1 MEFQL
6 GELFCGPGGMALA
19 AARTIPIIGRNGE
32 QFSIVHRWG
41 VDRDKDAIATF
52 EKNLGEH
59 GAEALHMDANL
70 FVKEGLTNAR
80 KINALAFGFPC
91 NSFSYVGERKGIHD
105 KQYGKLYKAGI
116 QVLERYHPIWF
127 IAENVSGIRNVK
139 ERKSGDFNKILQEL
153 NHAGDGYR
161 IVAHLYK
168 FEEYGVPQCRHRYII
183 VGIRKD
189 YALQGLRFYVPVPTH
204 GGKDKP
210 PLVSVREALAKLP
223 KRQAEWGNA
232 LTHQSKNVTWRLL
245 LTAPGLNVWDLEEIA
260 RKSDDE
266 VYDYVSHLPWYNKN
280 VPCEFGA
287 ICLREV
293 FQGDVEAMRTKLEEV
308 CLPKVKS
315 ARMSHI
321 YRRLEPNRP
330 SYTITGSG
338 GGGTHVYHW
347 AEPRALTNCERAALQ
362 SFPLD
367 FEFCGSK
374 ESIRRQ
380 IGMAVP
386 TLGAQA
392 VFSSILKT
400 FAQQAYNC
408 LPDDDPCTIVL
419 EAP

>member
-19 AARTIPIIGRNGE
+19 AAKTALIVAKNGE
-32 QFSIVHRWG
+32 RYSIVHRWG
-41 VDRDKDAIATF
+41 VDRDEDAIATF
-52 EKNLGEH
+52 GKNLGKH
-59 GAEALHMDANL
+59 GAEALRMDANL
-70 FVKEGLTNAR
+70 FVDEGLTKAR
-80 KINALAFGFPC
+80 EINALAFGFPC
-91 NSFSYVGERKGIHD
+91 NSFSYVGKRKGIND
-105 KQYGKLYKAGI
+105 KKYGKLYKAGI
-116 QVLERYHPIWF
+116 RVLERYRPIWF

-139 ERKSGDFNKILQEL
+139 ERKSGDFSKILQEL
-153 NHAGDGYR
+153 NQAGDGYR

-189 YALQGLRFYVPVPTH
+189 YTQQGIRFYVPAPTH
-204 GGKDKP
+204 GREAKP
-210 PLVSVREALAKLP
+210 PFVSVREALARLP
-223 KRQAEWGNA
+223 KRQAEWGKA
-232 LTHQSKNVTWRLL
+232 LTHQSKNVTWRLF

-260 RKSDDE
+260 RKSDGE
-266 VYDYVSHLPWYNKN
+266 VCDYISHLPWYDKD
-280 VPCEFGA
+280 VSCEFGT
-287 ICLREV
+287 ICLRDV
-293 FQGDVEAMRTKLEEV
+293 FQGDVGAMRAKLEEV
-308 CLPKVKS
+308 CLPNVKS

-321 YRRLEPNRP
+321 YKRLDPNRP

-347 AEPRALTNCERAALQ
+347 FEPRALTNCERAALQ
-362 SFPLD
+362 SFPPD

-400 FAQQAYNC
+400 FARQPYDC
-408 LPDDDPCTIVL
+408 LPDDDPCTIIL